1 MKDFTAAR
9 LVCQSE
15 GGYLATVDSV
25 STNSFLANM
34 MKDQKVKTAWLGGS
48 LKKTGWHWGQGKYS
62 NMHMKYMFTLYHVR
76 IYIYT

>member
-34 MKDQKVKTAWLGGS
+34 MKDQKVKTALVGRFLEEDRVALGP
-48 LKKTGWHWGQGKYS
+48 
-62 NMHMKYMFTLYHVR
+62 R
-76 IYIYT
+76 